1 MIGGFTVTHLEFL
14 LHGLLWTVILFVL
27 ALMLGGVAGFLLM
40 LVRIARFAPL
50 RWVSGALIQLIQGI
64 PLMILLFL
72 AYYGLSLFGYS
83 LPAIVA
89 ATLGMAIY
97 MSVFLAEIWR
107 GSVQSITRTQWEAAE
122 CLALSRWQTI
132 RLVILPQ
139 AARLSLP
146 STVGFLVQALKS
158 TSLAS
163 VVGFVEVTRA
173 GQMINNNIFQPF
185 LVFILVG
192 LFYFVLCYPLS
203 CWSRRLERKL
213 NVGNR

>member
-1 MIGGFTVTHLEFL
+1 MGGFTFTHFSFL
-14 LHGLLWTVILFVL
+14 LQGLMWTMILFAL
-27 ALMLGGVAGFLLM
+27 ALVVGSIAGFLMM
-40 LVRIARFAPL
+40 LVRISQFTIL
-50 RWVSGALIQLIQGI
+50 RGLSGAFIQVVQGI

-72 AYYGLSLFGYS
+72 AYYGLSVFGFTLPS
-83 LPAIVA
+83 LVA

-107 GSVQSITRTQWEAAE
+107 GSVESIARTQWEASE
-122 CLALSRWQTI
+122 CLAMSRWQTI
-132 RLVILPQ
+132 RLVIIPQ
-139 AARLSLP
+139 ATRISLP

-185 LVFILVG
+185 LIFSLVG
-192 LFYFVLCYPLS
+192 IFYFILCYPLS
-203 CWSRRLERKL
+203 CWSRQLERKL
-213 NVGNR
+213 NVGSG

>member
-1 MIGGFTVTHLEFL
+1 MMGGFTFTHFSFL
-14 LHGLLWTVILFVL
+14 LQGLMWTMILFAL
-27 ALMLGGVAGFLLM
+27 ALVVGSIAGFLMM
-40 LVRIARFAPL
+40 LVRISQFTIL
-50 RWVSGALIQLIQGI
+50 RGLSGAFIQVVQGI

-72 AYYGLSLFGYS
+72 AYYGLSVFGFTLPS
-83 LPAIVA
+83 LVA

-107 GSVQSITRTQWEAAE
+107 GSVESIARTQWEASE
-122 CLALSRWQTI
+122 CLAMSRWQTI
-132 RLVILPQ
+132 RLVIIPQ
-139 AARLSLP
+139 ATRISLP

-185 LVFILVG
+185 LIFSLVG
-192 LFYFVLCYPLS
+192 IFYFILCYPLS
-203 CWSRRLERKL
+203 CWSRQLERKL
-213 NVGNR
+213 NVGSG